1 MRFNLEGGAINWFPG
16 HMGAATRAIGDRLK
30 LSDIVIEVHDV
41 RVYPPRRP
49 HSNLLCKHKS
59 PTNAHRQKKW
69 IHYFHSH
76 NQDCLS
82 INAHNKDSVKK
93 EKLKRATVGP
103 LPGVTQY
110 IEGYKEGI
118 FSGNDWKG
126 EI

>member
-93 EKLKRATVGP
+93 LLDLVEFKLKEVISREPTLLAMVVGVP
-103 LPGVTQY
+103 NGASQL
-110 IEGYKEGI
+110 
-118 FSGNDWKG
+118 
-126 EI
+126 